1 MTDDALSETPA
12 ARLPRVLKSCWK
24 QGCADLSALLGQ
36 PLKFRS
42 ESIARVPAAGLEAAL
57 DGVGVF
63 ARLNAEGEAP
73 VEFRLAFTTPL
84 ALILSGVL
92 NVQRP
97 EEIQARTAAGAIEAD
112 DLNALGQLAHILA
125 SAFDEAL
132 RLDLAGPL
140 HVTCHEIQAAASAEA
155 GMRGLP
161 AAEVVLQ
168 RLTLAVAGMGEG
180 VAYFYFPAEFGE
192 LLAGGAWDVEPEESV
207 APVAAPARPPGRAI
221 RGNRPARR
229 AVVEDGFEGA
239 DGVTPRV
246 LVAGPVPQDV
256 ADMEEALL
264 VQGIQ
269 VERCDRLRDIGV
281 LVDPLDFTLLVL
293 VVPPGSLA
301 ALPLLRDLAALET
314 APPVVLATRRPTPSI
329 VFQAARAGAA
339 YVVVLPPDEG
349 AMIRVTELAAQGRR
363 AAA

>member
-1 MTDDALSETPA
+1 
-12 ARLPRVLKSCWK
+12 
-24 QGCADLSALLGQ
+24 
-36 PLKFRS
+36 
-42 ESIARVPAAGLEAAL
+42 
-57 DGVGVF
+57 
-63 ARLNAEGEAP
+63 
-73 VEFRLAFTTPL
+73 
-84 ALILSGVL
+84 
-92 NVQRP
+92 
-97 EEIQARTAAGAIEAD
+97 
-112 DLNALGQLAHILA
+112 
-125 SAFDEAL
+125 
-132 RLDLAGPL
+132 
-140 HVTCHEIQAAASAEA
+140 
-155 GMRGLP
+155 MRGLP

-192 LLAGGAWDVEPEESV
+192 LLAGGAWDVGPEESV
-207 APVAAPARPPGRAI
+207 AAAAAAPARPPGRAI

-329 VFQAARAGAA
+329 VFQAGAGAA